1 MNISDIAR
9 WRNCEAEALHGTRQ
23 PGRLGAARYV
33 GILAHAYMLG
43 EPSGP
48 VGQRV
53 AWDATTQDAMIAQ
66 VQARAI
72 ANAGLQC
79 MIDAGWEIL
88 ETEQSVKT
96 EQDRGRYDIHAYSNE
111 LRATAIIDLKTGSS
125 VGSAWLQ
132 VGGYLHTFEPESDQ
146 PAYGGVLLVSRVRI
160 DRPTEAAL
168 DVRMARPLIDAWEN
182 WNARIFEVVT
192 KCEQPTRSPGRHC
205 ARCAL
210 DCPVRSEDR
219 REER

>member
-43 EPSGP
+43 EPAGP

-132 VGGYLHTFEPESDQ
+132 VGGYLRTFEPQRADHFPMLLSSEASCWSVASEST
-146 PAYGGVLLVSRVRI
+146 
-160 DRPTEAAL
+160 RPTDRNVL
-168 DVRMARPLIDAWEN
+168 DVRIRAF
-182 WNARIFEVVT
+182 RIN
-192 KCEQPTRSPGRHC
+192 
-205 ARCAL
+205 
-210 DCPVRSEDR
+210 
-219 REER
+219 

>member
-33 GILAHAYMLG
+33 GILAHAYMLD

-53 AWDATTQDAMIAQ
+53 AWDAVTPDARLAE

-79 MIDAGWEIL
+79 MTDAGWEIL

-132 VGGYLHTFEPESDQ
+132 VGGYLQHFRGVGQDSPINGRANLRRR
-146 PAYGGVLLVSRVRI
+146 PAGQSRPNRQA
-160 DRPTEAAL
+160 DNR
-168 DVRMARPLIDAWEN
+168 
-182 WNARIFEVVT
+182 NARHPRF
-192 KCEQPTRSPGRHC
+192 
-205 ARCAL
+205 L
-210 DCPVRSEDR
+210 
-219 REER
+219 